1 MESILCRKDAID
13 GNKVRI
19 YQVVCREVFLQQSL
33 EKLNRFPFRGVDI
46 RIGEV
51 QVEPRVYSDTV
62 KTIQMHPLAHK
73 SLMEIFCSDVRHEP
87 LGLFQENRLFK
98 ERSIACQFEQRL
110 IRGPAP

>member
-1 MESILCRKDAID
+1 MESILCRKHAID

-19 YQVVCREVFLQQSL
+19 NQIICGEVFLEQSL

-62 KTIQMHPLAHK
+62 QTIQMHPLADK
-73 SLMEIFCSDVRHEP
+73 SLVETFCPGV
-87 LGLFQENRLFK
+87 
-98 ERSIACQFEQRL
+98 
-110 IRGPAP
+110 

>member
-19 YQVVCREVFLQQSL
+19 YQIICGEVFLEQSL
-33 EKLNRFPFRGVDI
+33 EKLNRFPFRGVDV

-62 KTIQMHPLAHK
+62 QTIQVHPLADK
-73 SLMEIFCSDVRHEP
+73 SLVEIFCPGV
-87 LGLFQENRLFK
+87 
-98 ERSIACQFEQRL
+98 
-110 IRGPAP
+110 